1 MSSRHVDLIFLEVD
15 MAGSGKG
22 SCQACDVAKQQL
34 GKALSAVEPMLREVD
49 VELRVN
55 EMLVSTED
63 QAKRLRFRGSP
74 TLRIG
79 HVEVAPAHVP
89 DREDR
94 IWKWRD
100 RAYATPPVGLLVEA
114 ILRGSAGPDTDV
126 PPATE
131 PYEVPAY
138 LASYLQKEPAQADSC
153 TSCG

>member
-1 MSSRHVDLIFLEVD
+1 MVS
-15 MAGSGKG
+15 SGKR

-34 GKALSAVEPMLREVD
+34 DKALSAVEPMLREVD

-55 EMLVSTED
+55 ELLVSTEQ

-79 HVEVAPAHVP
+79 HVEVAPEHVA
-89 DREDR
+89 ETEER

-114 ILRGSAGPDTDV
+114 ILQGCAGPEIDAAPVT
-126 PPATE
+126 AQ
-131 PYEVPAY
+131 YEVPAY
-138 LASYLQKEPAQADSC
+138 LASYLQKEASQSSSC
-153 TSCG
+153 SSCS

>member
-1 MSSRHVDLIFLEVD
+1 MSSRQVDLIFLEVD
-15 MAGSGKG
+15 MARSRKG
-22 SCQACDVAKQQL
+22 SCQACDVAKYQL

-79 HVEVAPAHVP
+79 HVEVAPEHVP
-89 DREDR
+89 DKEERL
-94 IWKWRD
+94 WKWRD

-114 ILRGSAGPDTDV
+114 ILRGTAGPETDAA
-126 PPATE
+126 PALQR
-131 PYEVPAY
+131 YEVPDY
-138 LASYLQKEPAQADSC
+138 LASYLQKEPSQSGSC
-153 TSCG
+153 SSCS